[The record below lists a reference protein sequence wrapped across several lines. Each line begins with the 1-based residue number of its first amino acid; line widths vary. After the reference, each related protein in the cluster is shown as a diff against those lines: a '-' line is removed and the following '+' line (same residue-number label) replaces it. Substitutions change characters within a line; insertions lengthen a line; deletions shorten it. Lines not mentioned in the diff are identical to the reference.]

1 MRNTRQKSLI
11 LEIVN
16 NSFNHMTAEEI
27 YIKCKYEIPNISL
40 GTVYRNLNSLVDN
53 SKIIRIKMKDNIDRF
68 DKNIKHSHIICN
80 RCGKIDDIFIDYFKE
95 IPFIKDYDVMNYEL
109 IFNGICGK
117 CKKEG
122 EKNGIKRIK
131 N

>member
-1 MRNTRQKSLI
+1 MRNTKQKTLI
-11 LEIVN
+11 LEIIN
-16 NSFNHMTAEEI
+16 NSYDHMTAEEI
-27 YIKCKYEIPNISL
+27 YKECKKNITNISL

-53 SKIIRIKMKDNIDRF
+53 NNIIRIKMKDNIDRF

-80 RCGKIDDIFIDYFKE
+80 KCGKIDDVFINYFDKL
-95 IPFIKDYDVMNYEL
+95 PKVNNYDVMNYEL
-109 IFNGICGK
+109 IFNGICNE

-122 EKNGIKRIK
+122 EIKW